1 MVEDSLADNQTES
14 NVRPNGTNSS
24 KGLKSGLHSSNCPN
38 GSIGSIDLNKT
49 NYLNATMKIS
59 KFKVLNNIANSSNSP
74 NSSNNEASLLNTSNP
89 SKYRNEITSFL
100 HLDISNLVSCLRDYL
115 TVHFCLII
123 DQKMI
128 NGPIIQQTK
137 LKLPSR

>member
-24 KGLKSGLHSSNCPN
+24 KGLKN
-38 GSIGSIDLNKT
+38 GSQSLNCSNGSIDLNKT

>member
-24 KGLKSGLHSSNCPN
+24 KGLKN
-38 GSIGSIDLNKT
+38 GSQSLNCSNGSIDLNKT
-49 NYLNATMKIS
+49 NYLNSTMKIS

-74 NSSNNEASLLNTSNP
+74 NNEASLLNTSNP

-115 TVHFCLII
+115 TVHFSLII
-123 DQKMI
+123 DQKLI
-128 NGPIIQQTK
+128 NSPIIQQTK